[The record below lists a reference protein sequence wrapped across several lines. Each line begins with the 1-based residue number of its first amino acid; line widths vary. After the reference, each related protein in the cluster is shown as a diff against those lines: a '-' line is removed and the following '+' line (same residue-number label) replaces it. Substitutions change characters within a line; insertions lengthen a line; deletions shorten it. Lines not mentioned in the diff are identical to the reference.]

1 MAQYRIVMR
10 ELKEYH
16 VEYVVEAETL
26 EEAVELTTEE
36 SAPIVARTKVEGE
49 MDAFVGVH
57 RATEDGV
64 EIEVP
69 AEYQRFAEKNRNELL
84 QLLLR
89 HSLQNDNE
97 GLMGEGYRQCA
108 ICSEFAGPDEELQHL
123 EGCPIPKMEDML
135 DARPDVLDR
144 VAEVI
149 EMTAIFSGADV
160 VEHLLELAPLVELA
174 IGRKLELEA
183 QG

>member
-16 VEYVVEAETL
+16 VEYVVEAESL

-36 SAPIVARTKVEGE
+36 SAPIVARTKVEGA
-49 MDAFVGVH
+49 MDSFVGVH

-64 EIEVP
+64 EIQVP

-84 QLLLR
+84 QTLLR
-89 HSLQNDNE
+89 QSYVHDH
-97 GLMGEGYRQCA
+97 GLTGGGYRHCG
-108 ICSEFAGPDEELQHL
+108 ICGEFAGPDEELLHL
-123 EGCPIPKMEDML
+123 ENCPLPKLEAML

-144 VAEVI
+144 VAEAI